1 MPRSLLLL
9 AFAALLAACAGPPD
23 AEWVM
28 RPEGGGPTFV
38 EQISDE
44 YDRDPIG
51 TAHAIGQLIGQI
63 ALIVLLLAR
72 GP

>member
-1 MPRSLLLL
+1 MPRSLPLL
-9 AFAALLAACAGPPD
+9 AFAAPLAACAGPPD

-28 RPEGGGPTFV
+28 CPEGGGRTLV